1 MIDTVI
7 LCGGNDL
14 SDWDHAPLKGPANEQ
29 VAEDYWQWIED
40 QLSQST
46 YVSHLIYIYRVSRKF
61 SGDNFFDFLQYFFPI
76 DSYLQRVFYVYI
88 YRASNLSNSS

>member
-7 LCGGNDL
+7 LCGGTNL
-14 SDWDHAPLKGPANEQ
+14 SDWDDAPLEGPENEQ

-46 YVSHLIYIYRVSRKF
+46 YVLSKF
-61 SGDNFFDFLQYFFPI
+61 GD
-76 DSYLQRVFYVYI
+76 
-88 YRASNLSNSS
+88 

>member
-7 LCGGNDL
+7 LCGGTNL

-46 YVSHLIYIYRVSRKF
+46 YV
-61 SGDNFFDFLQYFFPI
+61 P
-76 DSYLQRVFYVYI
+76 
-88 YRASNLSNSS
+88 